1 MFCFFYDIIYLQNHI
16 EDKFMKL
23 LSIFLLI
30 TAYLFGADKDYNNL
44 QVSLITLGGV
54 VFLGLI
60 WMVVKYHSDISKL
73 TKELE
78 EKDEKIQW
86 LKQLEAQNEQKR
98 VQQEHEREKEIL
110 ELNSKI
116 KELESKAKES
126 SKNQVVAMIESQRDR
141 RDKIIDRLSQKA

>member
-1 MFCFFYDIIYLQNHI
+1 
-16 EDKFMKL
+16 MKL
-23 LSIFLLI
+23 LTIFFLI
-30 TAYLFGADKDYNNL
+30 TAYLFGADMDYNNL

-60 WMVVKYHSDISKL
+60 WMVVKYQNDVNRLK
-73 TKELE
+73 KELE
-78 EKDEKIQW
+78 EKEEKIQW
-86 LKQLEAQNEQKR
+86 LKQIEAQNEQKR
-98 VQQEHEREKEIL
+98 VQNEHERDKEIL

-141 RDKIIDRLSQKA
+141 RDKIIDRLSKKA

>member
-1 MFCFFYDIIYLQNHI
+1 
-16 EDKFMKL
+16 MKL
-23 LSIFLLI
+23 LTIFFLI
-30 TAYLFGADKDYNNL
+30 TAYLFGADMDYNNL

-60 WMVVKYHSDISKL
+60 WMVVKYQNDVNRLK
-73 TKELE
+73 KELE
-78 EKDEKIQW
+78 EKEEKIQW

-98 VQQEHEREKEIL
+98 VQNEHEREKEIL

-141 RDKIIDRLSQKA
+141 RDKIIDRLSKKA

>member
-1 MFCFFYDIIYLQNHI
+1 
-16 EDKFMKL
+16 MKL
-23 LSIFLLI
+23 LTIFFLI
-30 TAYLFGADKDYNNL
+30 TAYLFGADMDYNNL

-60 WMVVKYHSDISKL
+60 WMVVKYQNDVSRLK
-73 TKELE
+73 KELE
-78 EKDEKIQW
+78 EKEEKIQW

-98 VQQEHEREKEIL
+98 VQNEHEREKEIL

-141 RDKIIDRLSQKA
+141 RDKIIDRLSKKA

>member
-1 MFCFFYDIIYLQNHI
+1 
-16 EDKFMKL
+16 MKL
-23 LSIFLLI
+23 LTIFFLI
-30 TAYLFGADKDYNNL
+30 TAYLFGADMDYNNL

-60 WMVVKYHSDISKL
+60 WMVVKYQNDVSRLK
-73 TKELE
+73 KELE
-78 EKDEKIQW
+78 EKEEKIQW

-98 VQQEHEREKEIL
+98 VQNEHEREKEIL

-126 SKNQVVAMIESQRDR
+126 SKNQEVAMIESQRDR
-141 RDKIIDRLSQKA
+141 RDKIIDRLSKKA

>member
-1 MFCFFYDIIYLQNHI
+1 MKFFT
-16 EDKFMKL
+16 
-23 LSIFLLI
+23 IFFLI
-30 TAYLFGADKDYNNL
+30 TAYLFGGDMDYNNL

-60 WMVVKYHSDISKL
+60 WMVVKYQNDVSRLK
-73 TKELE
+73 KELE
-78 EKDEKIQW
+78 EKEEKIQW

-98 VQQEHEREKEIL
+98 VQNEHEREKEIL

-141 RDKIIDRLSQKA
+141 RDKIIDRLSKKA

>member
-1 MFCFFYDIIYLQNHI
+1 MKFLAIFF
-16 EDKFMKL
+16 
-23 LSIFLLI
+23 LI
-30 TAYLFGADKDYNNL
+30 TAYLFGGDIDYNNL
-44 QVSLITLGGV
+44 QVSLITLGSV

-60 WMVVKYHSDISKL
+60 WMVVKYQNDANRLK
-73 TKELE
+73 KELE
-78 EKDEKIQW
+78 EKVEKIQW
-86 LKQLEAQNEQKR
+86 LKQIEAQNEQKR
-98 VQQEHEREKEIL
+98 VQNEHERDKEIL

>member
-1 MFCFFYDIIYLQNHI
+1 
-16 EDKFMKL
+16 MKL
-23 LSIFLLI
+23 LTIFFLI
-30 TAYLFGADKDYNNL
+30 TAYLFGGDMDYNNL

-60 WMVVKYHSDISKL
+60 WMVVKYQSDVSRLK
-73 TKELE
+73 KELE
-78 EKDEKIQW
+78 EKEEKIQW

-98 VQQEHEREKEIL
+98 VQNEHEREKEIL

-126 SKNQVVAMIESQRDR
+126 SKNQVVAMIETQRDR

>member
-1 MFCFFYDIIYLQNHI
+1 
-16 EDKFMKL
+16 MKL
-23 LSIFLLI
+23 LTIFFLI
-30 TAYLFGADKDYNNL
+30 TAYLFGGDMDYNNL
-44 QVSLITLGGV
+44 QVSLVTLGGV

-60 WMVVKYHSDISKL
+60 WMVVKYQSDVSRLK
-73 TKELE
+73 KELE
-78 EKDEKIQW
+78 EKEEKVQW

-98 VQQEHEREKEIL
+98 VQNEHEREKEIL
-110 ELNSKI
+110 ELNGKI

>member
-1 MFCFFYDIIYLQNHI
+1 MKFLAIFF
-16 EDKFMKL
+16 
-23 LSIFLLI
+23 LI
-30 TAYLFGADKDYNNL
+30 TAYLFGGDIDYNNL
-44 QVSLITLGGV
+44 QVSLITLGSV

-60 WMVVKYHSDISKL
+60 WMVVKYQNDANRLK
-73 TKELE
+73 KELE
-78 EKDEKIQW
+78 EKEEKIQW
-86 LKQLEAQNEQKR
+86 LKQIEAQNEQKR
-98 VQQEHEREKEIL
+98 VQNEHERDKEIL